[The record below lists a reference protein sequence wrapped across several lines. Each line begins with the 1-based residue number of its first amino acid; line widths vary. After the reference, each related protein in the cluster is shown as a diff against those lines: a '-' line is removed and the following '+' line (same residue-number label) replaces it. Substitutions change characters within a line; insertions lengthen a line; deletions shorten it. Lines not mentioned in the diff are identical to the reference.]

1 MLSNLEKKVLNEL
14 ISELGAP
21 INVTSLELITDI
33 EAYGTLE
40 IENGNWFYWSWNN
53 KLYKFTV
60 TNLNAEEM
68 DYYIGNKRIANDYYQ
83 LSY

>member
-1 MLSNLEKKVLNEL
+1 MTQLEKKVLKEL

-40 IENGNWFYWSWNN
+40 IENGNWFYWTLNN

-60 TNLNAEEM
+60 TNLNASDM
-68 DYYIGNKRIANDYYQ
+68 DYYISNKAVVNI
-83 LSY
+83 